1 MTFLNAV
8 TLGTYTLGKG
18 HAAHIKRRYRL
29 VEKIDEQLKLALDST
44 YRPTKLIWHMDG
56 EGKEHTKAVPKRIK
70 RWWTEQTDGTVLL
83 TVRYGS
89 KALEL
94 AKGKNAILVYSTAE
108 LAKVLEN
115 LKLAVE
121 KGELDKILEEQ
132 TSYTKS
138 VAKSKKAE

>member
-1 MTFLNAV
+1 MTFLNAL
-8 TLGTYTLGKG
+8 TLGSYVAGKG
-18 HAAHIKRRYRL
+18 HAPHVSRRYKL
-29 VEKIDEQLKLALDST
+29 SAKIDEQIKLAQDST

-56 EGKEHTKAVPKRIK
+56 EGKEHTKAVSKRIK
-70 RWWTEQTDGTVLL
+70 RWWREKSDGTVLL

-89 KALEL
+89 RALEL
-94 AKGKNAILVYSTAE
+94 AKGKNAIVVHSTAE
-108 LAKVLEN
+108 LPKVLEN

-121 KGELDKILEEQ
+121 RGELDKILEEQ